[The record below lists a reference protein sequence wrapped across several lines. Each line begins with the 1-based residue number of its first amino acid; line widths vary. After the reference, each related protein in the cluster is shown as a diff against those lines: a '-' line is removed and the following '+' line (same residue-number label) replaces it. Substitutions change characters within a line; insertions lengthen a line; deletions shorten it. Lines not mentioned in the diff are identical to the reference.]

1 MNTQVYSWVFLSLC
15 IRRIWACCLLSFQY
29 YCLSIKATNCFL
41 LWTEGTKLYL
51 DVVRPSSQTQKKV
64 TQQGQIEIHSVW
76 LLTMEELI
84 SSCTCPP
91 MQNSPVQVGPL
102 HDSHRILSRRK
113 LSEKGRWHN
122 YGLTGVVLQG
132 RVWGNHW
139 DTSYNFILNFEV
151 YFPLTEETTQ
161 GGMVR

>member
-1 MNTQVYSWVFLSLC
+1 
-15 IRRIWACCLLSFQY
+15 
-29 YCLSIKATNCFL
+29 
-41 LWTEGTKLYL
+41 
-51 DVVRPSSQTQKKV
+51 
-64 TQQGQIEIHSVW
+64 
-76 LLTMEELI
+76 MEELI
-84 SSCTCPP
+84 SRCTCPP

-113 LSEKGRWHN
+113 LSAKGRWHN

-151 YFPLTEETTQ
+151 YFPLTEENTGLNGPLISLICSLQLFWLLMLSSLCRLGWEIGKLEKRLCSCHCQ
-161 GGMVR
+161 GLEFVKDTSVYIPFTRTVRPS